1 MVFEKESFDILN
13 CVHLFHELPKEV
25 RRECAKEFFR
35 VLKPG
40 GLLCFNDSI
49 QAGDRQGITQE
60 ELKFFSDNAHEPNY
74 LDYIQDDLKA
84 LFEEAGFKQFTEP
97 AVASQS
103 KVLSFIKPE
112 KSALTQSKSIIQEN
126 AVKYGPRAPETIMS
140 TKTQSVDE
148 MA

>member
-1 MVFEKESFDILN
+1 MSPLNLVLGKAEDMVFDKESFDILN

-49 QAGDRQGITQE
+49 QAGDREGVTQE

-74 LDYIQDDLKA
+74 LDYIMDDLKA
-84 LFEEAGFKQFTEP
+84 LFEEVGFKQFTEP

-103 KVLSFIKPE
+103 KVLSFVKAEKIDRPE
-112 KSALTQSKSIIQEN
+112 WRESIIQEN
-126 AVKYGPRAPETIMS
+126 PKM
-140 TKTQSVDE
+140 
-148 MA
+148 